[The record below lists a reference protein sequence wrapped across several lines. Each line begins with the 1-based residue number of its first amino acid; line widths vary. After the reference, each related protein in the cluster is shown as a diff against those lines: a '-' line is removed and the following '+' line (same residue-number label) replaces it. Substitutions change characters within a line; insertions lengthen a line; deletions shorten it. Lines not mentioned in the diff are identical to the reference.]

1 MHDRAGGRNQV
12 TRINE
17 VPHVGCAPT
26 DESAVGI
33 DSISTVRQDRK
44 TFVAESLNESLERER
59 EGEAGAASSVSDE
72 AGDNLLRGVFN
83 NFRIPVMDGDN
94 FCQILVW
101 NSGKGSKK
109 TREVLMAIV
118 PQHET
123 YMMAKSH

>member
-1 MHDRAGGRNQV
+1 
-12 TRINE
+12 
-17 VPHVGCAPT
+17 
-26 DESAVGI
+26 VGI

-83 NFRIPVMDGDN
+83 NFRIPLMDGDN

-109 TREVLMAIV
+109 TREVSMAIV